1 MNERPPRRSA
11 EWNPMPIE
19 DVARGGV
26 VRIEC
31 SGYDPDLIEPIP
43 VRFDQ
48 IEDGPAGNCKFLF
61 LAYDASQCHID
72 VRKGLARIRSLNQVV
87 IRFEQRLNMAVE
99 EASSKIE

>member
-1 MNERPPRRSA
+1 MSGRRAVA

-31 SGYDPDLIEPIP
+31 SSYDPDLIEPIP

-48 IEDGPAGNCKFLF
+48 IEDGPAGTASSSSWPTTLRNATSTSRKR
-61 LAYDASQCHID
+61 LAS
-72 VRKGLARIRSLNQVV
+72 LRSLNQVV

>member
-1 MNERPPRRSA
+1 
-11 EWNPMPIE
+11 MPIE
-19 DVARGGV
+19 DVPRWCSTDRVFGLRPRSHRTDTRAFRPDRGW
-26 VRIEC
+26 
-31 SGYDPDLIEPIP
+31 SGRQ
-43 VRFDQ
+43 V
-48 IEDGPAGNCKFLF
+48 KFLF